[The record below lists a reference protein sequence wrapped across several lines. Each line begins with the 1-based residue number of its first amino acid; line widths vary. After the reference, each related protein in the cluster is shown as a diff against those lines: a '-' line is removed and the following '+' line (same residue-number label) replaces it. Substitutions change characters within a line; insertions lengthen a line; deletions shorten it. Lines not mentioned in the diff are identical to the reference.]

1 MAQAADKI
9 KDKKAA
15 RRSTAD
21 AVAAPESVSFEAM
34 AFMPGVDSAP
44 DADALKASERRRKV
58 RRWKVALTLA
68 GLAAVA
74 LLVWRCLTTPFLAID
89 SVEVR
94 GPVETLGLQE
104 VVGAVRTS
112 LKGNMLTADIEAV
125 KHAVEE
131 ISWVKSAAVMRVWP
145 HALFVDVVRHQAVA
159 IFEDGRLVSDEGV
172 LFVSNDEPIERLVA
186 MPTLSGDPQYVGEA
200 VRLLPL
206 FEAQAKRVSAR
217 IKAVEATFRGSWSV
231 VIESARFDAMKI
243 ELGRALTKNG
253 PVLRLEQV
261 MDNLERIADMM
272 QGYPESI
279 DARYRDAFAAQIPNA
294 EARAR
299 WLAEHP
305 KPEVAAQAQ
314 APSGKDAAA
323 AAAPQKTDQTKT
335 DRTQKVNRTN
345 RPRSTAAGSRK
356 PQ

>member
-1 MAQAADKI
+1 
-9 KDKKAA
+9 
-15 RRSTAD
+15 
-21 AVAAPESVSFEAM
+21 
-34 AFMPGVDSAP
+34 
-44 DADALKASERRRKV
+44 
-58 RRWKVALTLA
+58 
-68 GLAAVA
+68 
-74 LLVWRCLTTPFLAID
+74 
-89 SVEVR
+89 
-94 GPVETLGLQE
+94 
-104 VVGAVRTS
+104 
-112 LKGNMLTADIEAV
+112 
-125 KHAVEE
+125 
-131 ISWVKSAAVMRVWP
+131 
-145 HALFVDVVRHQAVA
+145 
-159 IFEDGRLVSDEGV
+159 
-172 LFVSNDEPIERLVA
+172 

-299 WLAEHP
+299 WLADHP
-305 KPEVAAQAQ
+305 QPEVAAQAQ
-314 APSGKDAAA
+314 APSGKEAAA

-335 DRTQKVNRTN
+335 DRTQKANRTN

>member
-21 AVAAPESVSFEAM
+21 AAAAPESVSFEAM

-159 IFEDGRLVSDEGV
+159 IFEDGRLVS
-172 LFVSNDEPIERLVA
+172 
-186 MPTLSGDPQYVGEA
+186 SG
-200 VRLLPL
+200 
-206 FEAQAKRVSAR
+206 S
-217 IKAVEATFRGSWSV
+217 
-231 VIESARFDAMKI
+231 
-243 ELGRALTKNG
+243 
-253 PVLRLEQV
+253 
-261 MDNLERIADMM
+261 
-272 QGYPESI
+272 
-279 DARYRDAFAAQIPNA
+279 
-294 EARAR
+294 
-299 WLAEHP
+299 
-305 KPEVAAQAQ
+305 
-314 APSGKDAAA
+314 
-323 AAAPQKTDQTKT
+323 
-335 DRTQKVNRTN
+335 
-345 RPRSTAAGSRK
+345 
-356 PQ
+356 